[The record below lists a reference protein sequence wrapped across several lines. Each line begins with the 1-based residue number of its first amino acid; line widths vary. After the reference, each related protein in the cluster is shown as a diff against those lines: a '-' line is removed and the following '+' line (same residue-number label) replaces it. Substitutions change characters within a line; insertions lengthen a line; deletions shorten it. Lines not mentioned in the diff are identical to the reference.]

1 MKKIFALLLAVM
13 MLFALTAK
21 PVTASA
27 AEEPVTLK
35 IWFHGSNVSPDASKK
50 VLDELNVYLAEK
62 IGVSPYPICMIITLA
77 GAASYATPFAAPQ
90 NMIAVGWTQ
99 YKFIDFIKI
108 GIPMVLITYIAVVGL
123 IPIFLPY

>member
-1 MKKIFALLLAVM
+1 MKKFFALLLAVM

-62 IGVSPYPICMIITLA
+62 IGAKLDVIWAP
-77 GAASYATPFAAPQ
+77 GATS
-90 NMIAVGWTQ
+90 IR
-99 YKFIDFIKI
+99 
-108 GIPMVLITYIAVVGL
+108 LS
-123 IPIFLPY
+123 